1 LALNSILPPYEQT
14 LGAVLIGAKEAVIAP
29 LRPILREHNVTE
41 PQWRVLRV
49 INDHGATDATSIAQ
63 VGLLRAPSVT
73 RILRELEDRKL
84 VQRKPDSHDRR
95 RVLVELE
102 PAGRDLVAIMSTS
115 MVSILEAYSD
125 RFGPERIERLTADLR
140 ELSGALKGI
149 E

>member
-1 LALNSILPPYEQT
+1 M
-14 LGAVLIGAKEAVIAP
+14 LIGAKEAVIAP

-41 PQWRVLRV
+41 PQWRVLRI

-63 VGLLRAPSVT
+63 AGFLRAPSVT

-84 VQRKPDSHDRR
+84 VKRKPDSHDRR

-102 PAGRDLVAIMSTS
+102 PAGRDLVAVMSAS
-115 MVSILEAYSD
+115 MVGILDSYSR
-125 RFGPERIERLTADLR
+125 RFGPDRIEKITSDLR
-140 ELSGALKGI
+140 ALSGALKDA